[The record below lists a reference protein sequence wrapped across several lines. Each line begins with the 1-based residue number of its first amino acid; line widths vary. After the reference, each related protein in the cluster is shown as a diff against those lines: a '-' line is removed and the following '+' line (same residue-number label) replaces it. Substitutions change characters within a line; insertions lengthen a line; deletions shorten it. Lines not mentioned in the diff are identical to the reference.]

1 MNGGSAGSAKACSE
15 VALLTR
21 RIGDFLMASLEEIR
35 KRFAKVNSGED
46 GSYGSTSSASVSA
59 LSGAALKIF
68 DPMKKFEVQVSE
80 ITKIAEPL
88 ERVLNQTART
98 LEEIKVF
105 SAEMERLAKAY
116 DGIRTFQAALN
127 AEATRELRQQFDGIE
142 KTFYENLCTAAA
154 LLDPAREFQA
164 RIAELAKIFDGLK
177 PLQDKFNAL
186 AKNFKPQPP
195 IDPAKGAIVLD
206 QPATPSA
213 TVSIGTPNAAAGTSN
228 GR

>member
-1 MNGGSAGSAKACSE
+1 
-15 VALLTR
+15 
-21 RIGDFLMASLEEIR
+21 MASLEEIR

-46 GSYGSTSSASVSA
+46 GSFSAASGNGASGGGATAAAASA

-98 LEEIKVF
+98 LDEIKVF
-105 SAEMERLAKAY
+105 ATEMERLAKAY

-127 AEATRELRQQFDGIE
+127 ADAARELRQQFDGIE
-142 KTFYENLCTAAA
+142 RTFYENLSTAAA

-164 RIAELAKIFDGLK
+164 RIGELAKIFDGLK
-177 PLQDKFNAL
+177 PLQDKLQGL
-186 AKNFKPQPP
+186 AKDFKPQPVET
-195 IDPAKGAIVLD
+195 KSTIVLD
-206 QPATPSA
+206 QPSPKA
-213 TVSIGTPNAAAGTSN
+213 GDGLNA
-228 GR
+228 